1 MPSLPDLSH
10 ISPDDL
16 SRLDIGVL
24 IVIGLSALWGLT
36 RGFTTEL
43 SGLVAWASAVILTY
57 RFHAALV
64 PWISPYLHESWLAQ
78 SASAAVLF
86 IVILL
91 TLTTIA
97 GRVGAAVRGT
107 LFGGVDRILGAIF
120 GILRGYV
127 MLIAL
132 YLLAG
137 SFFGSWTSYL
147 MQGSFTGPYIE
158 AGASRLAGYLPHSL
172 QPHLASPPTS
182 GHDAS
187 L

>member
-64 PWISPYLHESWLAQ
+64 PWISPYLHESWLAE

-97 GRVGAAVRGT
+97 GRVGAAVRA
-107 LFGGVDRILGAIF
+107 LF
-120 GILRGYV
+120 
-127 MLIAL
+127 
-132 YLLAG
+132 LA
-137 SFFGSWTSYL
+137 
-147 MQGSFTGPYIE
+147 
-158 AGASRLAGYLPHSL
+158 A
-172 QPHLASPPTS
+172 
-182 GHDAS
+182 
-187 L
+187 